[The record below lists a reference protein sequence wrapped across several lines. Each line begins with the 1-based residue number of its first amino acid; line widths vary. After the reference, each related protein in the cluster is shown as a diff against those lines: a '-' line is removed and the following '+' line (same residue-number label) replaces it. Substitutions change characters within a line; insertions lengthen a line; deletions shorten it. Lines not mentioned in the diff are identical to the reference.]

1 MRTETLRVKNTD
13 QGEMVMRKMKRLLAL
28 GLAGMMVLSATGCKS
43 TDKTKDSVAG
53 TTQAAATGGT
63 STGGTTAAASSE
75 GEDVTLKFTWWGGQT
90 RHELTQQLLPGQ
102 KSVRPHQP
110 HLQVVIQKSDQPNS
124 QRKEQDRDNL
134 RIIPDKKQ

>member
-43 TDKTKDSVAG
+43 TDKTKDSAAG

-63 STGGTTAAASSE
+63 STGGTTAAASSD

-90 RHELTQQLLPGQ
+90 RHELTQQLL
-102 KSVRPHQP
+102 
-110 HLQVVIQKSDQPNS
+110 
-124 QRKEQDRDNL
+124 
-134 RIIPDKKQ
+134 DKIGRASCRERVSSPV